1 MSVTGASALVTGGMS
16 ALEMLFNVHV
26 INPYN
31 GEVVIDG
38 KVVAAES
45 ENDAIRKSGVEK
57 IAYEMGVQLEELQIY
72 VSRAGTSVEE
82 RP

>member
-1 MSVTGASALVTGGMS
+1 
-16 ALEMLFNVHV
+16 MLFNVHV

-31 GEVVIDG
+31 GEVFIDG